1 MFVRGFNGVVKGFI
15 RFAREFFRYC
25 KVADLLVCVVES
37 FLKVPVV
44 SGAAEK
50 MRVPRFHEFRGL
62 HPLEHALLPN
72 AHLAGV
78 LLLRV

>member
-1 MFVRGFNGVVKGFI
+1 MLG
-15 RFAREFFRYC
+15 EFFRYC
-25 KVADLLVCVVES
+25 KVADQGLGSNLLVCVVES

-44 SGAAEK
+44 GGAAEK

-62 HPLEHALLPN
+62 HPLEHALLRN